1 MTHLPRSAPPQAP
14 TPPWPSGPAPSL
26 LCQPAPLS
34 SGVCPA
40 RVLSRGPRP
49 RLHQPSVGPSPA
61 GIWRRFPQTPVVPQ
75 GCVCISV
82 SPDEVAQ
89 EASRGVDRGLGALA
103 AGGGMLQTQPPDTP
117 GPLDSPGLLEAL
129 KSHHHHQD
137 VGADTLGKAGAAPL
151 GPFTQSPQIVLRG
164 RPSAGGAV
172 GVTRAEPARRTL
184 SLGHVKNPVGASGPH
199 LQGRIVS
206 AFLL

>member
-1 MTHLPRSAPPQAP
+1 M
-14 TPPWPSGPAPSL
+14 
-26 LCQPAPLS
+26 
-34 SGVCPA
+34 
-40 RVLSRGPRP
+40 
-49 RLHQPSVGPSPA
+49 
-61 GIWRRFPQTPVVPQ
+61 
-75 GCVCISV
+75 
-82 SPDEVAQ
+82 
-89 EASRGVDRGLGALA
+89 DRGLGALA

-137 VGADTLGKAGAAPL
+137 VGADTLGKAGVAPL
-151 GPFTQSPQIVLRG
+151 GPFTQSPQIVLCG